1 MPTSCGSQRR
11 SAVLFAF
18 GSHWPGVAALNVRRD
33 TVISGMGSA
42 KNGIVRV
49 GGADYNWRV
58 HRQPT
63 WTSGRSSPGHE
74 LLGLAI
80 LVEPPEPRRRSLVLE
95 FDIDPTRHGDMPH
108 HQRFIMSDGRLI
120 EAIQSAMDAGWDP
133 DSRGKRFVY
142 EAGPLQP
149 R

>member
-1 MPTSCGSQRR
+1 V
-11 SAVLFAF
+11 AV
-18 GSHWPGVAALNVRRD
+18 GEVSVRRNPVGLD
-33 TVISGMGSA
+33 KLTGMASVKKGT
-42 KNGIVRV
+42 VRV
-49 GGADYNWRV
+49 GGAEYLWSV

-63 WTSGRSSPGHE
+63 WTSGRSSPGHT

-80 LVEPPEPRRRSLVLE
+80 LVESPEPSRRQLVLE
-95 FDIDPTRHGDMPH
+95 FGIDPTRHGDMPH
-108 HQRFIMSDGRLI
+108 HQRFIMPDGRLI
-120 EAIQSAMDAGWDP
+120 EAIQNAIDAGWDP